1 MGCDRLNA
9 DGFPFVGFILNCRA
23 AALFRFETV
32 FRYLCATERIERLK
46 TGPAPTVR
54 FL

>member
-1 MGCDRLNA
+1 MGCDRLPA

-23 AALFRFETV
+23 ARPFPFETV
-32 FRYLCATERIERLK
+32 FRLPGAVERVQRLK
-46 TGPAPTVR
+46 TGPALTVR